1 LIIAVSMKLI
11 VVMLLQ
17 GDVDKEFAGTCH
29 DLDQCDRIQ
38 EDVVSFF
45 LIH

>member
-1 LIIAVSMKLI
+1 LIVPVSIKLI
-11 VVMLLQ
+11 VVMLLH
-17 GDVDKEFAGTCH
+17 GDVDKEFAGIGH

-38 EDVVSFF
+38 EDEVSFF